1 MARRAR
7 FDLDADAF
15 DTGPAPVARP
25 VPAQAA
31 QDAEP
36 ASSGASSSD
45 LLGGIF
51 GTGGAGSIPG
61 GVLSPG
67 WGGGVYQPVNYNDFI
82 VGTAGADYIDAGLGD
97 DLVYGGDG
105 DDLIWGGAGHDTLVA
120 GNGHDFVDGGDGA
133 DWIQGGD
140 GNDKLFGGLGNDR
153 LEGGA
158 GDDQIMGMEGAD
170 VMIGGAG
177 ADKFIVGQ
185 AYYTAAEQMN
195 RPLDTIVD
203 FELPSEFGSG
213 DKIALSQALLN
224 TDFFQRFGWGASAH
238 DAFAQGYV
246 ILGQHGYQGQ
256 PGFGTKVWIDTNGAA
271 AGGNL
276 FAVADIAGLGLAQ
289 LNTPDHGLFII

>member
-1 MARRAR
+1 MARKSR
-7 FDLDADAF
+7 FELDAETF
-15 DTGPAPVARP
+15 EPAPIARP
-25 VPAQAA
+25 VPAPAMQAVESA
-31 QDAEP
+31 PP
-36 ASSGASSSD
+36 AASSSD
-45 LLGGIF
+45 LAGGIF
-51 GTGGAGSIPG
+51 GTGGAGSASG

-67 WGGGVYQPVNYNDFI
+67 WGGGVYQQVNHNDFI

-105 DDLIWGGAGHDTLVA
+105 DDLIWGGAGHDTLVG
-120 GNGHDFVDGGDGA
+120 GNGHDFIDGGDGA

-140 GNDKLFGGLGNDR
+140 GNDKLFGGRGNDR
-153 LEGGA
+153 VEGGA
-158 GDDQIMGMEGAD
+158 GDDQITGMEGAD

-185 AYYTAAEQMN
+185 AHYTAAEQMN

-213 DKIALSQALLN
+213 DRIALSQALLN

-246 ILGQHGYQGQ
+246 ILGQHGSPGQ
-256 PGFGTKVWIDTNGAA
+256 AGFGTKAWIDTNGAA
-271 AGGNL
+271 AGGQL